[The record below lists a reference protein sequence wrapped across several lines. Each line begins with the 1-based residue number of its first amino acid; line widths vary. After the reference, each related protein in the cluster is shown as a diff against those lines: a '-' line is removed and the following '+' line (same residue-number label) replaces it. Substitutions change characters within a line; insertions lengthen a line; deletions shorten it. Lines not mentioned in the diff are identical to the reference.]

1 MLWSRRRPRRLHSDP
16 TMHEMSIAESIL
28 NIVDEYMMNENG
40 RTLKEVAVEIG
51 ELVAVVP
58 DSLTFCYDVLIEDT
72 PYKNSKLKIDIIP
85 LNGKCTDCNRSSKII
100 NYEFICPHC
109 KSSRLEIQGGQ
120 ELRISH
126 LEVD

>member
-1 MLWSRRRPRRLHSDP
+1 
-16 TMHEMSIAESIL
+16 MHEMSIAQSIL
-28 NIVDEYMMNENG
+28 DIVDEYMSKENG
-40 RTLKEVAVEIG
+40 QLLKEVAVEIG

-72 PYKNSKLKIDIIP
+72 PYQNSKLKITIIP
-85 LNGKCTDCNRSSKII
+85 LNGTCSECNRSFKIK
-100 NYEFICPHC
+100 NYEFICPNCQSTH
-109 KSSRLEIQGGQ
+109 LQVQGGQ